1 VITEPSKVFLRL
13 TPVAIVLAIAYG
25 VLGRDRVGA
34 VLLLMVGLVALVAGL
49 FVLRARDT
57 VLEPSTEADAD
68 TELAGGEVPAVAG
81 PAVLGGVA
89 AALGAAAFVYGA
101 PVAIAALL
109 VGAFAGVWW
118 TAADIADARGRAVN
132 LLPVAIPVVVMFVIA
147 SIVFFMSR
155 VLLAVNKDASTIIAM
170 LVALLILLGC
180 AAVASRPQLAPSRL
194 VTLLAAAGVVLVASG
209 LVAAAVGERKVEA
222 HAGAQEVGPTAQ
234 VTAKALAF
242 VEKTVKLPAGKPVV
256 LRFKNDA
263 AGIPH
268 NVAIAPDDTFAQEL
282 FKGDIVVGPISVDY
296 TFTAPAPGTY
306 PFHCDVHPNMK
317 GTVTVA

>member
-1 VITEPSKVFLRL
+1 MLTEPSKVFLRL

-49 FVLRARDT
+49 LVLRARDAA
-57 VLEPSTEADAD
+57 VESEEDAAADVA
-68 TELAGGEVPAVAG
+68 AGPG

-101 PVAIAALL
+101 PVAVAAVL
-109 VGAFAGVWW
+109 VGACAGVWW
-118 TAADIADARGRAVN
+118 NAADIAEARGRAVN
-132 LLPVAIPVVVMFVIA
+132 LLPVAIPVLVMFVIA

-170 LVALLILLGC
+170 CVALLILLGC
-180 AAVASRPQLAPSRL
+180 ASVASRPQLAPARL

-222 HAGAQEVGPTAQ
+222 HAGAEEAGPTAE

-242 VEKTVKLPAGKPVV
+242 VETRVKLPAGKPVL

-263 AGIPH
+263 AGTPH
-268 NVAIAPDDTFAQEL
+268 NIAIATDETFQQDL

-296 TFTAPAPGTY
+296 TFTAPPPGTY

>member
-1 VITEPSKVFLRL
+1 MLTEPSKVFLRL

-34 VLLLMVGLVALVAGL
+34 VLLLVVGLVALVGGL
-49 FVLRARDT
+49 LVLRARDAA
-57 VLEPSTEADAD
+57 VESEEDAADSAAPVA
-68 TELAGGEVPAVAG
+68 AGPG

-89 AALGAAAFVYGA
+89 AALGAAALVYGA
-101 PVAIAALL
+101 PAAAAAVLVA
-109 VGAFAGVWW
+109 AFAGVWW
-118 TAADIADARGRAVN
+118 TAADIAQARGRAVN
-132 LLPVAIPVVVMFVIA
+132 LLPVAIPVLVLFVIA

-170 LVALLILLGC
+170 CVALLILLGC
-180 AAVASRPQLAPSRL
+180 ASVASRPQLAPARL
-194 VTLLAAAGVVLVASG
+194 VMLLTAAGVVLVASG

-222 HAGAQEVGPTAQ
+222 RAGAEEAGPTAE

-242 VEKTVKLPAGKPVV
+242 VETRVKLPAGKAVL

-263 AGIPH
+263 AGTPH
-268 NVAIAPDDTFAQEL
+268 NIAIATDETFQQEL

-296 TFTAPAPGTY
+296 AFTAPPAGTY

>member
-1 VITEPSKVFLRL
+1 MLTEPSKVFLRL

-25 VLGRDRVGA
+25 ALGRDRVGA

-49 FVLRARDT
+49 LVLRARDAA
-57 VLEPSTEADAD
+57 VESEEDAA
-68 TELAGGEVPAVAG
+68 ESAAAVAAGPG

-101 PVAIAALL
+101 PVAIAAVL
-109 VGAFAGVWW
+109 VGAAAGVWW
-118 TAADIADARGRAVN
+118 TAADIAEARGRAVN
-132 LLPVAIPVVVMFVIA
+132 LLPVAIPVLVMFVIA

-155 VLLAVNKDASTIIAM
+155 VLLAVNKDASTVIAM
-170 LVALLILLGC
+170 FVALGILLGC

-194 VTLLAAAGVVLVASG
+194 VTLLVAAGVLLVASG
-209 LVAAAVGERKVEA
+209 LVAAAVGERKIEA
-222 HAGAQEVGPTAQ
+222 HAGAHEAGPTAE

-242 VEKTVKLPAGKPVV
+242 LEKTVKLPAGKPVL

-268 NVAIAPDDTFAQEL
+268 NVAIGADDTFSQEL

-296 TFTAPAPGTY
+296 TFTAPPAGTY

>member
-1 VITEPSKVFLRL
+1 MLTEPSKVFLRL

-25 VLGRDRVGA
+25 MLGRDRVGA
-34 VLLLMVGLVALVAGL
+34 VLLLMVGLVAVVAGL
-49 FVLRARDT
+49 FVLRARDGA
-57 VLEPSTEADAD
+57 PDDAD
-68 TELAGGEVPAVAG
+68 GATDAADVVVAGPG

-101 PVAIAALL
+101 PVAVAAML
-109 VGAFAGVWW
+109 VGACAGVWW
-118 TAADIADARGRAVN
+118 TAADIADARRRPVN
-132 LLPVAIPVVVMFVIA
+132 LLPVAVPVLVLFVIA

-170 LVALLILLGC
+170 FVALLILLSC
-180 AAVASRPQLAPSRL
+180 AAVASRPQISPSRL
-194 VTLLAAAGVVLVASG
+194 VTLLAAGGILLVASG
-209 LVAAAVGERKVEA
+209 LVAAAVGERKIEA
-222 HAGAQEVGPTAQ
+222 HAGAQEAGPTAEIS
-234 VTAKALAF
+234 AKALVF
-242 VEKTVKLPAGKPVV
+242 LEKTVKLPAGKPVV

-268 NVAIAPDDTFAQEL
+268 NVAIAADDSFTQEL

-296 TFTAPAPGTY
+296 TFTSPPAGTY

>member
-1 VITEPSKVFLRL
+1 MITEPSKVFLRL
-13 TPVAIVLAIAYG
+13 TPVAIVLAIVYG

-49 FVLRARDT
+49 LVLRARDAA
-57 VLEPSTEADAD
+57 VEAEEDS
-68 TELAGGEVPAVAG
+68 AGSAAPVAARPG

-101 PVAIAALL
+101 PVAVAAVL

-118 TAADIADARGRAVN
+118 TAADIAAARGRAVN
-132 LLPVAIPVVVMFVIA
+132 LLPVAIPVLVMFVIA

-170 LVALLILLGC
+170 CVALLILLGC
-180 AAVASRPQLAPSRL
+180 ASVASRPQLAPARL
-194 VTLLAAAGVVLVASG
+194 VTVLVAAGVVLVASG

-222 HAGAQEVGPTAQ
+222 HAGAQEAGPTAE
-234 VTAKALAF
+234 VTAKGLAF
-242 VEKTVKLPAGKPVV
+242 VKTRVKLPAGKPVV

-268 NVAIAPDDTFAQEL
+268 NVAIAPDDTFQQEL

-296 TFTAPAPGTY
+296 TFTAPPAGTY
-306 PFHCDVHPNMK
+306 PFHCDVHPNMR